1 MDAAT
6 ELFEGYATYVSA
18 DEAAAVEI
26 PDHELQATPT
36 VVGLTF
42 IVHC

>member
-18 DEAAAVEI
+18 DEAAGLTI
-26 PDHELQATPT
+26 PDHELQVTPT
-36 VVGLTF
+36 AVITTLSL
-42 IVHC
+42 HC